1 MLPKKGTMSKRSLLP
16 CLPGVLLVASHSVF
30 AAAPLPVAGGQTP
43 PMVPMQA
50 PAATVPVVDFKA
62 DPAASSPQAATQ
74 PDGVQVLVNSLRVT
88 GSTVYPEAD
97 LLALTGFV
105 PGSRLRLADLRAMAA
120 KVADHYRRNGYF
132 LAQAY
137 LPAQAVGSGVVTIAV
152 MEGHYGQVKINNQT
166 SLSDR
171 TVSGQLEGLNPG
183 DPVASVPLE
192 NRLLLLSD
200 LPGVQ
205 VRSTLVPGAS
215 VGASDLVVDVTPG
228 RPFTGSID
236 FDNGGNRYTGDY
248 RLGATLNAN
257 NPLGLGDVAS
267 LRVLTSGPGL
277 NYARAAYQLPVGK
290 ARVGVAYS
298 HLAYELG
305 REFDSLGASGTANIA
320 SVFGS
325 YPLMRTRH
333 SNLTAALAL
342 DAKTFDDD
350 VATPAS
356 HARKKA
362 QVLMASLYGDHRGGG
377 GVSAYSVTWSAGN
390 IDLQDPAVRAADAAT
405 ARSNGHFN
413 KLGFGASRLQSV
425 GDRLSLYAS
434 INGQAASRNLDV
446 SEKMELGGM
455 SAVRAYPEG
464 EAYGDQGAV
473 LTLEARWRL
482 MQPSPQQPGALDFIV
497 FADAG
502 TVTTHHSPWGVGDN
516 RRSLSGAGVGL
527 NWTVAND
534 LVVKTYY
541 ARKLGNESAT
551 SAPDKSGRWWLQLVK
566 YF

>member
-30 AAAPLPVAGGQTP
+30 AAGPLPVAGGQTP
-43 PMVPMQA
+43 PMAPMQTA
-50 PAATVPVVDFKA
+50 PSPVPVVDYKA
-62 DPAASSPQAATQ
+62 DPVAANPQISPQ
-74 PDGVQVLVNSLRVT
+74 PDGFKVQVNTLRVT
-88 GSTVYPEAD
+88 GATVYPEAE

-105 PGSRLRLADLRAMAA
+105 PGSRLGLADLRAMTA
-120 KVADHYRRNGYF
+120 KVAEHYRRHGYF

-137 LPAQAVGSGVVTIAV
+137 LPTQAVDGGVVTIAV
-152 MEGHYGQVKINNQT
+152 MEGHYGRVVVNNQT

-171 TVSGQLEGLNPG
+171 MIDGHLEGLNPG
-183 DPVASVPLE
+183 DPVASAPLE
-192 NRLLLLSD
+192 NRLLQLSD

-215 VGASDLVVDVTPG
+215 VGASDLVVDVTPD
-228 RPFTGSID
+228 RPFSGSID

-298 HLAYELG
+298 HLGYELG
-305 REFDSLGASGTANIA
+305 REFKSLGASGTADIA

-325 YPLMRTRH
+325 YPLVRSRH

-350 VATPAS
+350 VTTPAS

-377 GVSAYSVTWSAGN
+377 GLTAYSATWSAGN
-390 IDLQDPAVRAADAAT
+390 IDLQDPAVRAADALT

-413 KLGFGASRLQSV
+413 KLGFGVSRLQGVS
-425 GDRLSLYAS
+425 DSMALYAS
-434 INGQAASRNLDV
+434 LNGQVASGNLDV

-455 SAVRAYPEG
+455 NAVRAYPEG
-464 EAYGDQGAV
+464 EAYGDEGVV

-482 MQPSPQQPGALDFIV
+482 MQPSPQRRGALDFIV

-502 TVTTHHSPWGVGDN
+502 TVTTHKNPWGVGDN

-541 ARKLGNESAT
+541 ARKLGNETAT